1 MNLKSSLVTY
11 ETKVD
16 TFPAV
21 LPFYDTQYRV
31 PYVPQMIAAIIGH
44 DLKFESK
51 IENRKLAL
59 SSQDKPKIICCRL
72 NFRVSTDHRSY
83 NRTRASHVYSDTSL
97 FKQSTYL
104 SDTAATA

>member
-44 DLKFESK
+44 DLSVNKSSNRKSK
-51 IENRKLAL
+51 IGNLHYRRKTNPK
-59 SSQDKPKIICCRL
+59 SSVVD
-72 NFRVSTDHRSY
+72 
-83 NRTRASHVYSDTSL
+83 
-97 FKQSTYL
+97 
-104 SDTAATA
+104 